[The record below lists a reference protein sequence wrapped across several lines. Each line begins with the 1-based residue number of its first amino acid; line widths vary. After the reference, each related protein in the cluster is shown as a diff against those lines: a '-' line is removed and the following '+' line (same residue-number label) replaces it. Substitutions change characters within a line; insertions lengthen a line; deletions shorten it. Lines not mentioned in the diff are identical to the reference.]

1 MLRAVHLLLVRHG
14 QPAWTRDGM
23 GVTDPPLTDVGRAQ
37 ADRTAERLAA
47 LPVDAVLVSPLLRA
61 QQTAAP
67 IVDALG
73 IEPETLDWLAE
84 IGNPAEWDT
93 TPAEEIE
100 KVFADARQR
109 GVEEHW
115 EGLPGGESF
124 RDFHR
129 RVTAGLRQWLVHH
142 GATPA
147 HLFPPLWRL
156 PEPDRLV
163 VVVAHAGTNAVI
175 LTELL
180 GCQPVPWEWER
191 FVTFH
196 ASITELRPM
205 PISGAHSFSL
215 FRLSDVGHFPTDL
228 ATY

>member
-1 MLRAVHLLLVRHG
+1 VEIVLVRHG

-23 GVTDPPLTDVGRAQ
+23 GVTNPPLTDLGLAQ
-37 ADRTAERLAA
+37 AERTAERLAT
-47 LPVDAVLVSPLLRA
+47 VDIDAIVVSPLLRA
-61 QQTAAP
+61 QQTVAPLAA
-67 IVDALG
+67 ATG
-73 IEPETLDWLAE
+73 IAPVTEEWLAE
-84 IGNPAEWDT
+84 IGNPDAWDT
-93 TPAEEIE
+93 TPAEDIE
-100 KVFADARQR
+100 RVFAEARGR
-109 GVEEHW
+109 HVDEHW

-124 RDFHR
+124 RAFHD
-129 RVTAGLRQWLVHH
+129 RVTSGLRRWMVAE

-147 HLFPPLWRL
+147 HPFPPLWNL
-156 PEPDRLV
+156 PAPDRRI

-180 GCQPVPWEWER
+180 GMKPVPWEWER

-215 FRLSDVGHFPTDL
+215 FRLSDIAHFDPGL
-228 ATY
+228 QTY